1 MANELTPEVKSKLLA
16 ARSFAQERKPEVART
31 ILEATDHPRA
41 REMLAK
47 LPAKKQNSFPL
58 SRLLTILGVLILV
71 AGTAFTIGYA
81 SAPKET
87 INVLFDYQP
96 TETPTPNPDATQNP
110 DHATMTAIAIEN
122 VTRVFMGTEA
132 AIWRET
138 EYHGLSP
145 FQIEQTAVSLQ
156 RENRNIRQTEI
167 AVGRE
172 TQTAEATLTAIAPEN
187 P

>member
-47 LPAKKQNSFPL
+47 LPAKKSNFPL

-122 VTRVFMGTEA
+122 EGRILNLTETAVMRGVF
-132 AIWRET
+132 ET
-138 EYHGLSP
+138 E
-145 FQIEQTAVSLQ
+145 TAVM
-156 RENRNIRQTEI
+156 
-167 AVGRE
+167 RE
-172 TQTAEATLTAIAPEN
+172 TQNANATLTAIAPEN